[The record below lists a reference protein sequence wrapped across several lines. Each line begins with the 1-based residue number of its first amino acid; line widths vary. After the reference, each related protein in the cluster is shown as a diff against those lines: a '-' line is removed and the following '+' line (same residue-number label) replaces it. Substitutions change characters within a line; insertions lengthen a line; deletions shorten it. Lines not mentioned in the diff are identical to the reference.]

1 MIAQEYLSEAEVEL
15 WKRLNTEPDFANS
28 MDAARLSL
36 PAPNLSC
43 AHPCAR
49 PCAALVSQPH
59 SVGQHQSQPFY
70 SGFKRQPRDR
80 VDECKR
86 LCDSPPP
93 EASTGMRMAS
103 CDEPGSPRW
112 DALKRELDAF
122 HLETLKLLRTGTELS
137 ERLIGYSS
145 TTQSMAE
152 ANGLIRSL
160 LQKLRGE
167 VPKSETSEKGPK
179 ANSDPDQVMVIHR
192 RKRNH
197 RGSQTQLL
205 KRWFYEHILEP
216 YPSYEEKMQLAQET
230 NLQIQQIENWFTNQR
245 KRHWNTH
252 TSKAAKT

>member
-15 WKRLNTEPDFANS
+15 WKRLNAEPDFANS
-28 MDAARLSL
+28 MHAASLSL
-36 PAPNLSC
+36 PPPNLSC

-49 PCAALVSQPH
+49 PCAALVSQSH
-59 SVGQHQSQPFY
+59 SVGQHRSQPFY
-70 SGFKRQPRDR
+70 SGIKRQPRDH
-80 VDECKR
+80 VDERKR
-86 LCDSPPP
+86 LCVSPPP

-103 CDEPGSPRW
+103 CDEPVSPRW

-122 HLETLKLLRTGTELS
+122 HLETLKLLRRGTELS
-137 ERLIGYSS
+137 ERLVAHSS
-145 TTQSMAE
+145 TKQGVTE

-179 ANSDPDQVMVIHR
+179 PNSDPDQVMGNHR
-192 RKRNH
+192 RNH
-197 RGSQTQLL
+197 RGSQTELL

-216 YPSYEEKMQLAQET
+216 YPSYAEKMQLAQET
-230 NLQIQQIENWFTNQR
+230 NLEIHQIDYWFTNQR

-252 TSKAAKT
+252 TSKAAKK